1 MKNLFV
7 FLHKRWAQHGGY
19 REILAISFPLVLST
33 SAWTIQHF
41 VDRLFLSRYSAE
53 AIAASLPAGLL
64 NGTITGIFTGTASFV
79 STFVAQY
86 YGAKRYER
94 IGKIVW
100 QGLYLSLIGGL
111 VMLLLIPFAHLF
123 FTIAGHP
130 LEVASY
136 ETIYFRILC
145 LGAAPAIASS
155 SLAGFFSGRGH
166 SLPVMWMSFLQTG
179 INVIL
184 DYCMIFG
191 RWGFPEMGIKGAAIA
206 TVISAFAAFGIYF
219 LIFIRE
225 HFNIQ
230 FGTRKNNGFDLYLF
244 KRLLHFGLPNG
255 FQWFM
260 DMAGFS
266 LFLLFV
272 GKLGLIPLAA
282 TNIAFNIN
290 TLAFMP
296 MIGIGIGVSILVGQ
310 NLGRNDINTAERSV
324 YSGFHLTFI
333 YMATI
338 ALLYVLVPDIF
349 IKPFAPRVYPGNFEE
364 IHRIAVVLLRFVAFY
379 SIFDTMNII
388 FASALRGAGD
398 THYILKSMGILSLFV
413 LIVPSYIAII
423 ILNSNIYTAWVIATL
438 YVIILGFAFFLRFL
452 QGGWKKMRVIEP
464 SVIE

>member
-1 MKNLFV
+1 MKNFFV
-7 FLHKRWAQHGGY
+7 FLHKRWAKQGGY
-19 REILAISFPLVLST
+19 REIVVLSFPLVLST
-33 SAWTIQHF
+33 SAWTIQQF

-64 NGTITGIFTGTASFV
+64 NGTITGVFTGTASFV

-86 YGAKRYER
+86 YGAEKYER

-130 LEVASY
+130 LEIVNY

-155 SLAGFFSGRGH
+155 ALAGFFSGRGH

-179 INVIL
+179 INILL

-191 RWGFPEMGIKGAAIA
+191 RWGLPEMGIRGAAIA
-206 TVISAFAAFGIYF
+206 TVISAFAIFVIYF
-219 LIFIRE
+219 LIFIKE
-225 HFNIQ
+225 PLNIR
-230 FGTRKNNGFDLYLF
+230 FETRRSTGFDLYLF

-255 FQWFM
+255 IQWFM

-310 NLGRNDINTAERSV
+310 NLGKNDINTAERSV
-324 YSGFHLTFI
+324 YSGFHITFI

-338 ALLYVLVPDIF
+338 ALLYVLLPDIF
-349 IKPFAPRVYPGNFEE
+349 IKPFAPRVYPGNFKD
-364 IHRIAVVLLRFVAFY
+364 IHRVAVVLLRFVAFY
-379 SIFDTMNII
+379 SLFDTMNVI
-388 FASALRGAGD
+388 FISALRGAGD
-398 THYILKSMGILSLFV
+398 TRYILKSITAISLFV
-413 LIVPSYIAII
+413 LIVPSYIAIVI
-423 ILNSNIYTAWVIATL
+423 FNSNIYTAWVIATL
-438 YVIILGFAFFLRFL
+438 YVIILGFAFFIRFL
-452 QGGWKKMRVIEP
+452 QGRWKRIRVIEP
-464 SVIE
+464 LIIE